1 MKITK
6 IILLLLC
13 VAVCFCSCSKT
24 DDTNVTQTEYDELYN
39 KYTALLD
46 NAESDAQNLAALQ
59 QQHNE
64 LFARYNALLADSEK
78 DGESLAMLQQQY
90 DELLARYNAL
100 LAESEEDGES
110 LAALRQ
116 QYDELLAR
124 YNALLADSEKDGE
137 SLAML
142 QQQYDE
148 LYAKY
153 YDKMQMSA
161 DTGFDFESIDD
172 FYLKARQY
180 INMGRDSWLN
190 DKYIKIPISQNNIE
204 GIVVTHYG
212 NEIFSN
218 FFHSKLYDTSSN
230 TTSSFVNLSLSVALN
245 DFDITTLNEGETI
258 YIVGSIN
265 NVDYMFSSSGEG
277 YISVTL
283 IDCFILEVE

>member
-46 NAESDAQNLAALQ
+46 NAEGDAQNLAALQ
-59 QQHNE
+59 QQ
-64 LFARYNALLADSEK
+64 
-78 DGESLAMLQQQY
+78 Y
-90 DELLARYNAL
+90 DELLVRYNTL

-110 LAALRQ
+110 LAA
-116 QYDELLAR
+116 
-124 YNALLADSEKDGE
+124 
-137 SLAML
+137 L

-161 DTGFDFESIDD
+161 DTGFDFESIHD
-172 FYLKARQY
+172 FYLKSKQY
-180 INMGRDSWLN
+180 INMGRGVWLEG
-190 DKYIKIPISQNNIE
+190 KYVKIPISQGNIE
-204 GIVVTHYG
+204 GATVTYHG

-218 FFHSKLYDTSSN
+218 FHHNNLIDTSSN
-230 TTSSFVNLSLSVALN
+230 TTSSFEKFSLWVALN
-245 DFDITTLNEGETI
+245 DYDITELASDETI
-258 YIVGSIN
+258 YIVGSIS
-265 NVDYMFSSSGEG
+265 NVDFMFSSSGEG
-277 YISVTL
+277 YISIALV
-283 IDCFILEVE
+283 DCFVSEVE